1 MSTAPGPTIRL
12 DKWLWFARFFKTR
25 SLAARLVS
33 DGRVR
38 VNGDRVAKPAVAV
51 RAGDMLTFPQGSAIR
66 VVRIVETGTRRGP
79 AAEAQALYE
88 DRSPEPERGEAAA
101 PRYDRGGRPTK
112 RDRRQMPPKS
122 GYDA

>member
-1 MSTAPGPTIRL
+1 MTIRL

-33 DGRVR
+33 EGRVR
-38 VNGDRVAKPAVAV
+38 VNGTRVAKPAAPV
-51 RAGDMLTFPQGSAIR
+51 RPGDMLTFPQGTSIR

-79 AAEAQALYE
+79 APEAQALYE
-88 DRSPEPERGEAAA
+88 DHSPEPEPERAEAAA

-112 RDRRQMPPKS
+112 RDRRQMPPKA
-122 GYDA
+122 GYEA